1 MKRKSIVD
9 KNLKKI
15 EKFEKKQRN
24 NKHPNKIFF
33 KNVKKIGKDWR
44 DKHKHLL

>member
-15 EKFEKKQRN
+15 EKFERKH
-24 NKHPNKIFF
+24 NKHPHKILL
-33 KNVKKIGKDWR
+33 KNAKKIGKYYKKYPYW
-44 DKHKHLL
+44 K